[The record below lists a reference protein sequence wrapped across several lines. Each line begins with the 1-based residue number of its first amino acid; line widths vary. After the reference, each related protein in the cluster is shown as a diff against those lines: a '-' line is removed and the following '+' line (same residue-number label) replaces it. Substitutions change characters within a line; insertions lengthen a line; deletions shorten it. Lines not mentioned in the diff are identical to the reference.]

1 MAYYL
6 KLSMNFI
13 EAQPTLTQ
21 MLGDSDNDTGDNER
35 SDSKLETMAEDGGEE
50 GGDHELGEDQGENT
64 KADDDDEY
72 SNDGN
77 LNHEDIAY
85 SRNIS
90 RSRSL
95 WKASTMT
102 EQQFQESNVKHDFSQ
117 TLQEEKDSNM
127 IGNQINSRHH
137 EEEDYYDNGLSEL
150 LDAFDNVDD
159 NSDGDENNSAAT
171 SIDDMLGSI
180 ERNETCLDEDDKVV
194 KNEAIDPITFSQLSP
209 VAKVAFDS
217 MACKIESDSEK
228 VKLLNAECPNWKENL
243 RFTLR
248 QNPDDIK
255 EALASIQA
263 KQNRIT
269 KALEMLK
276 NQKVVLNV
284 FEMAMEESLERFD
297 DRGDDI
303 RKEIDFLSQSMQN

>member
-6 KLSMNFI
+6 KLSIIFI

-21 MLGDSDNDTGDNER
+21 MLGDSDNDAGDNER

-50 GGDHELGEDQGENT
+50 GGDHELGKDLGAST
-64 KADDDDEY
+64 KVDDY

-77 LNHEDIAY
+77 LNHEDISY

-117 TLQEEKDSNM
+117 TLQEEKDLNM
-127 IGNQINSRHH
+127 IGNQI

-217 MACKIESDSEK
+217 MACKIESDPEK

-248 QNPDDIK
+248 QDPDDIK

-263 KQNRIT
+263 KQNHIT

-276 NQKVVLNV
+276 NKNVVLNV
-284 FEMAMEESLERFD
+284 FKMAMEESLERFD